1 MNGLSEKDIMVDL
14 LNDTKFASDCYHA
27 AILEAAN
34 DNVWNT
40 FLRLHNDELTGAR
53 LIFNLMHQRGWYPLQ
68 PATPATGPYQQ
79 PAMQGTTYQPTQQAH
94 GTPAYQPQTGGQM
107 GPF

>member
-14 LNDTKFASDCYHA
+14 LNDTKLASDCYHA

-40 FLRLHNDELTGAR
+40 FVRLHNDELTGAR
-53 LIFNLMHQRGWYPLQ
+53 VIFNLMHQRGWYQLQ
-68 PATPATGPYQQ
+68 PATGYQQQGMHANPAYQQAMQSTYQTGGGHTGPY
-79 PAMQGTTYQPTQQAH
+79 
-94 GTPAYQPQTGGQM
+94 
-107 GPF
+107 

>member
-14 LNDTKFASDCYHA
+14 LNDTKLASDGYHLA
-27 AILEAAN
+27 MLESAS

-53 LIFNLMHQRGWYPLQ
+53 VIFNLMHQRGWYPVE
-68 PATPATGPYQQ
+68 PAAHTGSVYQQ
-79 PAMQGTTYQPTQQAH
+79 QTT
-94 GTPAYQPQTGGQM
+94 GQM
-107 GPF
+107 GTF